1 MILYGA
7 PVREKI
13 KKDLTERIKKLGWEP
28 VLAIA
33 QVGDREDSN
42 IYIKNKIKFG
52 EAIGAKVILRKFS
65 ENIKEED
72 LIIEINKLNDDEKI
86 DGIIVQLPLPQNLDA
101 KKIINLLKTE
111 KDADGLVSKATFDTI
126 LVTPATARAVMSLL
140 DFYNINVTGKKVAV
154 IGQSI
159 LAGGPISDELEKM
172 GAKVERCD
180 SKTKNIPEITRECD
194 ILISAVGKAGLITKE
209 FVNNKQVVVDVGINK
224 TSPLAPLLDAGE
236 GGGQTK
242 PSLPKLVGDVDFNEV
257 EPLVSAITPV
267 PGGVGPLTVA
277 CLFENLLDLCE

>member
-1 MILYGA
+1 MQRRQFFAIFAISYHYNDIMILYGA

-140 DFYNINVTGKKVAV
+140 DF
-154 IGQSI
+154 
-159 LAGGPISDELEKM
+159 
-172 GAKVERCD
+172 
-180 SKTKNIPEITRECD
+180 
-194 ILISAVGKAGLITKE
+194 
-209 FVNNKQVVVDVGINK
+209 
-224 TSPLAPLLDAGE
+224 
-236 GGGQTK
+236 
-242 PSLPKLVGDVDFNEV
+242 
-257 EPLVSAITPV
+257 
-267 PGGVGPLTVA
+267 
-277 CLFENLLDLCE
+277 